1 MINCEPAQAGNR
13 ASKSGCRG
21 QCRDNSSER
30 DAMTSGWRACPTSL
44 RFVFLF
50 SHVGQSC
57 YGLSTG
63 AGLLAGWMHG
73 WMDPWLDGCMAGWM
87 HGWMD
92 GCMAGWF
99 MVVVALVAVVVLGG
113 DGWGS
118 EWLHLWLHGW
128 MDAWLDG
135 CMDGWLSSK
144 HSFLAEAEHTEN
156 RPKQSFLEEAKHT
169 ETKFPRRTKKSLEQS
184 FPAEAEFIQRK
195 FPQRSDIE

>member
-73 WMDPWLDGCMAGWM
+73 WMDPWLDGSMAGWM

-92 GCMAGWF
+92 A
-99 MVVVALVAVVVLGG
+99 
-113 DGWGS
+113 
-118 EWLHLWLHGW
+118 W
-128 MDAWLDG
+128 MDG
-135 CMDGWLSSK
+135 CHRSTVSSQKPNTLKTDRNKVSSK
-144 HSFLAEAEHTEN
+144 KRNTL
-156 RPKQSFLEEAKHT
+156 K
-169 ETKFPRRTKKSLEQS
+169 QS
-184 FPAEAEFIQRK
+184 FPAERRSHWSRVSPQKQNSSKES
-195 FPQRSDIE
+195 FPREAT

>member
-73 WMDPWLDGCMAGWM
+73 WMDPWLDGCMAGWI
-87 HGWMD
+87 
-92 GCMAGWF
+92 
-99 MVVVALVAVVVLGG
+99 
-113 DGWGS
+113 
-118 EWLHLWLHGW
+118 HGW